1 MSWVITA
8 APLCLLHTTGL
19 RTIDFSFVAYI
30 VKGTWCVFF
39 ESAFEVVIR
48 KLLFFRRGHKYSLQR
63 LHLTEFTDF
72 QQVSA
77 QKCKFPR

>member
-8 APLCLLHTTGL
+8 APLCLLHTTGP

-30 VKGTWCVFF
+30 VKGTWCVFY

-48 KLLFFRRGHKYSLQR
+48 KRLFFRGDTSTQSSKAALDRVYALSTGFGS
-63 LHLTEFTDF
+63 EM
-72 QQVSA
+72 
-77 QKCKFPR
+77 